1 MIGPLRLIDQVLED
15 DSSFEH
21 APLHVVLPRNV
32 AVLAK
37 RILET
42 AGIPTVCADGR
53 VRGRRV
59 SITRRLNLAH
69 LPLLALKGFERV
81 YMEDDSI
88 PLQWQKLVA
97 AQDVVGI
104 HGAGL
109 ARLGFCAHRPVGALP
124 PFRLVELF
132 SLDFSSS

>member
-1 MIGPLRLIDQVLED
+1 
-15 DSSFEH
+15 
-21 APLHVVLPRNV
+21 
-32 AVLAK
+32 
-37 RILET
+37 
-42 AGIPTVCADGR
+42 
-53 VRGRRV
+53 
-59 SITRRLNLAH
+59 
-69 LPLLALKGFERV
+69 
-81 YMEDDSI
+81 MEDDSI

-109 ARLGFCAHRPVGALP
+109 ARLGFWAHRPVGALP